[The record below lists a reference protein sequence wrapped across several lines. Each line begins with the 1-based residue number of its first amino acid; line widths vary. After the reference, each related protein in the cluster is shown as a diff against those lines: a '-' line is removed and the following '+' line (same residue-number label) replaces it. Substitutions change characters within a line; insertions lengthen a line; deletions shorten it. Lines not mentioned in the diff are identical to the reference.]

1 MSFNSCITQNV
12 DAKFKDCEIL
22 NLSTEDLDVKGDLTV
37 ENNIATDTLIANDS
51 ITCNSLT
58 S

>member
-1 MSFNSCITQNV
+1 MSFNSCITQNF
-12 DAKFKDCEIL
+12 DAKFNNCEIL
-22 NLSTEDLDVKGDLTV
+22 NLRTEDLDVKGDLTV
-37 ENNIATDTLIANDS
+37 ENNITTDTLIANDS